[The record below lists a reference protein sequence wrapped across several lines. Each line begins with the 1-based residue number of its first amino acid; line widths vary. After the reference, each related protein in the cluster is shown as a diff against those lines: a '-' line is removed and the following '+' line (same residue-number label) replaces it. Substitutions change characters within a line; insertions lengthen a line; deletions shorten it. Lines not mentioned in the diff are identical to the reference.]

1 MNYLM
6 DFVGTELFT
15 ESPADC
21 SAEEA
26 ALSLT
31 TLKDS
36 SAGPNSCYFCK
47 RCSDALINFG
57 SFHSCKPCMKK
68 ATLKSDKM
76 NASFPF
82 IHQETTRSKVQSYAM
97 ESPGF
102 DEEQSA
108 DGNSEEAEDNDSDE
122 ANSSS
127 MDVDN
132 EKEAGGYD
140 SDGANSSSMDVDNEK
155 EAEDNDSDG
164 ADDVDNEEEPE
175 DNDSDKAQSSTDDVD
190 NKEEPEDNDSD
201 EAQSSMDDVDNE
213 EEAEENHDTDG
224 GESFDYPLHEEE
236 GGDDIE
242 AGNTFGRDSALTTQE
257 ALNGLLA
264 TIAKRPQSFEAMS
277 VFQETIKYTVYQP
290 FDTIQPFHAGR
301 TKYYVSPLVRALL
314 ACVSYIF
321 DHI

>member
-132 EKEAGGYD
+132 EKD
-140 SDGANSSSMDVDNEK
+140 
-155 EAEDNDSDG
+155 AEDNDSDG

-175 DNDSDKAQSSTDDVD
+175 DNDSNEAQSSTDDVD